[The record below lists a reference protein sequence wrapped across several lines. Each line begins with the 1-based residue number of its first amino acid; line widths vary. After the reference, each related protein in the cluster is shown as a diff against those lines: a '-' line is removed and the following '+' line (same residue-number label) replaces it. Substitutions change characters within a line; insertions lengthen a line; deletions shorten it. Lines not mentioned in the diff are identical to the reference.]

1 MELYVDAL
9 HFITL
14 VWWPNS
20 GVGDGQHVLKGYMAL
35 DHPKAVSRMK
45 NGSAMPLT
53 IFVALMY
60 NNNITATRQFRCF
73 YSVVLYVFGE

>member
-1 MELYVDAL
+1 
-9 HFITL
+9 
-14 VWWPNS
+14 
-20 GVGDGQHVLKGYMAL
+20 
-35 DHPKAVSRMK
+35 
-45 NGSAMPLT
+45 MPLT